1 MLSGRAAYAQSA
13 VDWFNSGLKKE
24 SGDLQGAIADWSK
37 AIEMYPQYAY
47 AYYNRGLAR
56 RESGDLKKAIAD
68 YTKAIKINPKDEIAY
83 SNRGLTKKSQG
94 DMKGACSDWK
104 KAAGLGTNTNAAQWF
119 SQEC

>member
-1 MLSGRAAYAQSA
+1 M
-13 VDWFNSGLKKE
+13 
-24 SGDLQGAIADWSK
+24 GAISDFTK
-37 AIEMYPQYAY
+37 AIQINPQFFEAY
-47 AYYNRGLAR
+47 GNRGF
-56 RESGDLKKAIAD
+56 SKDKIGDSRGAIAD

-104 KAAGLGTNTNAAQWF
+104 KATGLGTNTNAAQWF